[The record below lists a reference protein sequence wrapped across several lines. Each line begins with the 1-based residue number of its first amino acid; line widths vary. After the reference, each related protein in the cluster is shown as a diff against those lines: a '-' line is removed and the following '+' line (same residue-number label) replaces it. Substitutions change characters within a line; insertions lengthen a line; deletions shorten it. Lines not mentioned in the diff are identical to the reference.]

1 MGVLVDKNYALEI
14 AAVSANS
21 LSQFI
26 KPFPL
31 SSTHLEAMLFK
42 ICKSS
47 DIPEN
52 SMRAFPVEKTDVLVV
67 RHNDVLF
74 ACNNSCPHRGASLSK
89 GEIKGDNIIC
99 YMHGYEFNIFTG
111 KLVNMK
117 SWKRDSRW
125 MEQTAAWRE
134 SGDLTMYSVEEKD
147 NEVYV
152 EIPSDNPK
160 SVA

>member
-67 RHNDVLF
+67 RHDGVLF

-99 YMHGYEFNIFTG
+99 YMHGYEFNISTG

-117 SWKRDSRW
+117 SWKKDSRW

-160 SVA
+160 SAA

>member
-1 MGVLVDKNYALEI
+1 VEVSVNRNYALET

-31 SSTHLEAMLFK
+31 FSIHLQAMLYK
-42 ICKSS
+42 ICKGS

-52 SMRAFPVEKTDVLVV
+52 SMRAFPVDKKDVLLV
-67 RHNDVLF
+67 RHNGVLL

-99 YMHGYEFNIFTG
+99 YMHGYEFDIFTG

-134 SGDLTMYSVEEKD
+134 SGDLTLYSVEEKD

-160 SVA
+160 SAA